1 MYHNQRGK
9 KVNNLP
15 SYNEPYVQLL
25 LEKSDSQ
32 FRENSRLKAQIKEL
46 GEFVE
51 MKSSYEKTISEQKE
65 TIFTLESQ
73 VAYLT
78 RRLWGKSSER
88 FIKEDPLQRRIDFEG
103 LDLLSEEKEEAE
115 KAVEEVKTFKE
126 RTIKV
131 RVKEKPMR
139 KPLPANLPRKE
150 EHIYPEMENK
160 EDYKEL
166 PPEIR
171 EILEFKPGEFYV
183 RQIIRHK
190 YALKAKNE
198 DAPAII
204 TAPIPAVP
212 LSRSY
217 AGASLLA
224 ELMINKYVNH
234 LPFYRQ
240 IQMFKREGINLSAST
255 INGWFKETAD
265 LLRPTYYRLKEIVL
279 QSDYIQAD
287 ETTIPVMVEGKGET
301 VKSYLWLL
309 RSVMD
314 SLVFFHYDN
323 GSRAQK
329 VVIPLLLE
337 YQGALQTDG
346 YDAYKIYENKKGV
359 LPLGCWAH
367 IRRKF
372 DESLSNDKIR
382 AEYALEQIGLLYDV
396 ERKADADNLS
406 YEERSLLR
414 SRLSYPIMVAFENW
428 LVNEYPKVLPK
439 SPIGKAIRHTYE
451 NFHRLTRYHLDG
463 RYKIDNNLVENSVR
477 PVALGKKNF
486 LFCGNHDAAEDAA
499 VIYSMMGCCKAAE
512 VNFRKWFEYFLNNIH
527 SYDEDYSRDLAELLP
542 HNWKAQNQE
551 SEPLS

>member
-1 MYHNQRGK
+1 MS
-9 KVNNLP
+9 NLP
-15 SYNEPYVQLL
+15 AYNEQYIQLL
-25 LEKSDSQ
+25 LEKSDAM
-32 FRENSRLKAQIKEL
+32 FRENSRLKVHIKEL
-46 GEFVE
+46 EE
-51 MKSSYEKTISEQKE
+51 LDKKKTSYEKTISEQQEK
-65 TIFTLESQ
+65 ILSLESQ
-73 VAYLT
+73 VEYLK
-78 RRLWGKSSER
+78 RKIWGKSSER
-88 FIKEDPLQRRIDFEG
+88 FINEDPLQRRIDFEG
-103 LDLLSEEKEEAE
+103 LELLPEEKEEAE
-115 KAVEEVKTFKE
+115 KATKEIESYKE

-131 RVKEKPMR
+131 RAKEQPVR
-139 KPLPANLPRKE
+139 KPLPENLPRKE
-150 EHIYPEMENK
+150 EHIYTELENK
-160 EDYKEL
+160 EDYTEL

-171 EILEFKPGEFYV
+171 EILEFEPGKFYV
-183 RQIIRHK
+183 RKIIRHK
-190 YALKAKNE
+190 YALKIKN
-198 DAPAII
+198 DDTPSII
-204 TAPIPAVP
+204 TAPMPAVP

-224 ELMINKYVNH
+224 ELMVNKYVNH

-240 IQMFKREGINLSAST
+240 IQMFKREGMNLSAST

-279 QSDYIQAD
+279 QSNYIQAD
-287 ETTIPVMVEGKGET
+287 ETTVPVIVEGKGET

-309 RSVMD
+309 RSVME

-329 VVIPLLLE
+329 VVIPLLMN

-346 YDAYKIYENKKGV
+346 YEVYKMYESKNGV

-372 DESLSNDKIR
+372 NESLSNDKAR
-382 AEYALEQIGLLYDV
+382 ADYALAQISLLYDV
-396 ERKADADNLS
+396 ERKADEDNLS
-406 YEERSLLR
+406 YDERSELR
-414 SRLSYPIMVAFENW
+414 SRLSYPIMVAFEKW

-451 NFHRLTRYHLDG
+451 NYHRLTRYHLDG
-463 RYKIDNNLVENSVR
+463 RYKIDNNLIENSVR

-499 VIYSMMGCCKAAE
+499 VIYSLMGCCKAVD
-512 VNFRKWFEYFLNNIH
+512 VNFRDWFVYFLNNVH
-527 SYDEDYSRDLAELLP
+527 SYDHNYSRDLAELLP
-542 HNWKAQNQE
+542 HNWKAKNQS